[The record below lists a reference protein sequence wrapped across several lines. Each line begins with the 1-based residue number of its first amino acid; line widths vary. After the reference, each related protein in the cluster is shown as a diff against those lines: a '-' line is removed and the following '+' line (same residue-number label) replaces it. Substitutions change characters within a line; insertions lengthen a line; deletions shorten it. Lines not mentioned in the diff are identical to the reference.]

1 MASGLQRTG
10 MEKSLLEERLKEL
23 NQKYPEKW
31 YHNYHLGEGIQ
42 SIPGQAVSDNFLT
55 RSDIVM
61 ELIYL
66 FLGLA
71 KKEEIASRSMR
82 LLDLA
87 SAEGLQSIEAALHG
101 FDTVGVEGRE
111 LFVKR
116 AEFVKEVFNL
126 QNVRFIEGDVRKI
139 SKSTLGT
146 FDATLCLGIL
156 YHLNK
161 EALVPF
167 LTSIAEVTTRLLI
180 VDTHV
185 ANPESVQRYR
195 LGAEDNIGGRYFGR
209 IYHEHPKDLTLL
221 QKLSRVRASL
231 DNEES
236 FWFEYDSL
244 CDFLRDHGF
253 NYVLDVKR
261 PEYNTSKDLLKTRVL
276 LVALKQPVN
285 HIRPHCYFS
294 TKS

>member
-1 MASGLQRTG
+1 
-10 MEKSLLEERLKEL
+10 MEKAIIEERLAQL
-23 NQKYPEKW
+23 NRTYPEKW
-31 YHNYHLGEGIQ
+31 YHNYHLGYGIH

-66 FLGLA
+66 FLGIS
-71 KKEEIASRSMR
+71 KTEEIARRSMR

-87 SAEGLQSIEAALHG
+87 SAEGLQSIEAGMHG

-111 LFVKR
+111 LFLKR

-126 QNVRFIEGDVRKI
+126 ENVRFIEGDVRKI
-139 SKSTLGT
+139 SKSALGT
-146 FDATLCLGIL
+146 FDVTLCLGIL

-161 EALVPF
+161 DALVPF

-185 ANPESVQRYR
+185 ANPDSVQRYR
-195 LGAEDNIGGRYFGR
+195 LGREDNIDGRYFGR
-209 IYHEHPKDLTLL
+209 IYHEHPKNLTLA
-221 QKLSRVRASL
+221 QKLSRLRASL

-236 FWFEYDSL
+236 LWLGYDSL
-244 CDFLRDHGF
+244 CELLHDHGF
-253 NYVLDVKR
+253 NYVLDVKK
-261 PEYNTSKDLLKTRVL
+261 PEFNTSKDFLKTRVL
-276 LVALKQPVN
+276 LVALKQSVN
-285 HIRPHCYFS
+285 DIRPRSYLS
-294 TKS
+294 TKSQDPS